1 MIRHLVTLL
10 QRHFALSI
18 FDRVIDKFIQTT
30 AFHTQQMVMVLAF
43 FQFKQRVATFEMM
56 PRHQAGRLKLC
67 QNAINRSKPYVLAGG
82 QKSFI
87 DILCAH
93 VATGVLLENM
103 QYLEARHRRFEPR
116 FFQIMILQRPLSFSN
131 RKDHLVRSYTTSTMP
146 DSRRHAVKVQ
156 RKMMKKLFM
165 FLLLVTNALMVGCSI
180 HRIDIQQGNVLD
192 DAAVAK
198 VQIGM
203 TKTQVQFLLGTPLIA
218 DPFHKDRWDYFFSK
232 RQGEKVL
239 EQRHIALFFENDQL
253 NKIDHDDAQR
263 VLPKKDQ

>member
-1 MIRHLVTLL
+1 
-10 QRHFALSI
+10 
-18 FDRVIDKFIQTT
+18 
-30 AFHTQQMVMVLAF
+30 
-43 FQFKQRVATFEMM
+43 
-56 PRHQAGRLKLC
+56 
-67 QNAINRSKPYVLAGG
+67 
-82 QKSFI
+82 
-87 DILCAH
+87 
-93 VATGVLLENM
+93 
-103 QYLEARHRRFEPR
+103 
-116 FFQIMILQRPLSFSN
+116 
-131 RKDHLVRSYTTSTMP
+131 MP